1 MFTNLKKMKVALLS
15 TLGTILL
22 LAFLFP
28 SMAMAANS
36 PRYGV
41 KVNAVVDANGIL
53 IRGSSVNSVSHL
65 GFGRYEVFFNQPVQS
80 CNYQATIGSPTNGFV
95 SNPGFI
101 STASGHMNNT
111 YGIYVE
117 TKDMNGR
124 LADFPFHLNAVC

>member
-15 TLGTILL
+15 TLGTVSL

-28 SMAMAANS
+28 SMAMAAS
-36 PRYGV
+36 PMYGV

-53 IRGSSVNSVSHL
+53 NRGSSVNAVSHL
-65 GFGRYEVFFNQPVQS
+65 GLGRYEVFFNQPVQS

-95 SNPGFI
+95 YDPGFV
-101 STASGHMNNT
+101 STASGHTNNA
-111 YGIYVE
+111 YGVYVE

-124 LADFPFHLNAVC
+124 LADLPFHLNVVC